1 MDKNTRRTS
10 KNEKEPYL
18 LKKRLRR
25 DFDKELELKWEEFE
39 EVGKEYLRVK
49 VELETILEDYN
60 KAVKELTTPF

>member
-25 DFDKELELKWEEFE
+25 DFDKELELKSEEFE